1 MNYVANIIRASK
13 NSSEAT
19 TPDVLERKL
28 LRGEAFEDVASV
40 STDALGQLLD
50 AFRSAGD
57 AVEYR
62 PQIAF
67 SGDDNSIR
75 EIDTLRARRR
85 KLDNA
90 LARLNALYL
99 YDDEAMPEKD
109 FVMQRGQITKQL
121 EEVNARIEELQNQE
135 SSEELGDDFIGK
147 ASYYIMANKL
157 IEDRYIDY
165 EKYIRAIDPSIPRSF
180 LRQIIDHIVVNDG
193 RVISITF
200 KNGSTHTFTYK
211 T

>member
-1 MNYVANIIRASK
+1 M
-13 NSSEAT
+13 
-19 TPDVLERKL
+19 

-180 LRQIIDHIVVNDG
+180 LQQIIDHIVVNDG